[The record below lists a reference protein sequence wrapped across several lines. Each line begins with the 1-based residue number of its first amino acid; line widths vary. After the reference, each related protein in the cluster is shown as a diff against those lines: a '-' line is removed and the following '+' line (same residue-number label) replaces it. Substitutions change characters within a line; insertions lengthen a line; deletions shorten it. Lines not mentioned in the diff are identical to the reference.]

1 VAANLPGGGPF
12 PYAYPRPV
20 EMVRLTTCS
29 DAFEARVLAARL
41 GSEGIVWSL
50 RGGHDGPFA
59 IGAVEVLVDADDYSD
74 ARELLDSD
82 STWEGELGPAEARPE
97 RQTTGR
103 DVLVLVVVLVAVV
116 LFAVARMAAR
126 V

>member
-1 VAANLPGGGPF
+1 MD
-12 PYAYPRPV
+12 
-20 EMVRLTTCS
+20 MVRLTTCT

-59 IGAVEVLVDADDYSD
+59 IGAVDVLVDADDYST

-82 STWEGELGPAEARPE
+82 ASWDGDLAGPGALPE
-97 RQTTGR
+97 RETTGR
-103 DVLVLVVVLVAVV
+103 EVLVLVAVLVAVA
-116 LFAVARMAAR
+116 LFAVARMGAP